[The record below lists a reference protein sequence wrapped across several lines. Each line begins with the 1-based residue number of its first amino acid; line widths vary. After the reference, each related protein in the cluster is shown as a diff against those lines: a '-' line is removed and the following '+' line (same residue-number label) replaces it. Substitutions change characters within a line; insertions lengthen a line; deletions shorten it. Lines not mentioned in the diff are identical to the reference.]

1 MGLRLIAACGFVA
14 LSLVTAAAFAP
25 GASAP
30 RAAARSFAK
39 ASEGRPAPAQARLG
53 GIPSAGIDRL
63 VVAIERAV
71 AAGDSA
77 ALRALARAGVTPGI
91 FNEFVQS
98 LTNPKPTQ
106 SAVKERDR
114 APLES
119 GRVRLLLETLT
130 DRNAEGRVT
139 TWRLDVEP
147 TGSGADQWAIVYVER
162 LSMISGLYR
171 LSLDTTTEYDVKNL
185 VITAPDLTL
194 SLPVGQAFL
203 SKTRDGPTAVVL
215 LGRGRLEFSPK
226 AESERGQV
234 RIFSG
239 AEVLKTDFSVVFLRV
254 PPNEF
259 AERIAA
265 AALTP
270 RAVVDPRHLRRASQ
284 AFETYLPKSFQLGL
298 DDLSSARWSL
308 TPSSNDFVA
317 EIVTARHGALTY
329 ARSNAEPEDVSLFNR
344 RTHRNIAAYP
354 SDAKLATRGRFFS
367 EDDRRDYDVTRYEI
381 ETSFAPDRLRIDGTA
396 KLSIRTRSSYFSTL
410 TLRLADSLVVRSV
423 TSPQFGRLLHLRVL
437 GQNNVLVGFP
447 ATVVAETDLEL
458 VITYGGR
465 LPPQGFDREAV
476 TVEQDRQEEAIQI
489 PVEPQFL
496 YSNRSYWYPQ
506 APVTDYA
513 TASLTITVP
522 GEFDVVASGTLQAP
536 ATILP
541 AAPGARPR
549 KKFVFEAAQPTRYL
563 SCLVSR
569 FVSTPA
575 VPLKLRDDVEP
586 LALSVMANPR
596 QLSKARAL
604 GDKAADILKYY
615 GSLMADA
622 PYESFTLALTES
634 DLPGG
639 HSPSYFVV
647 LKQPLPQSP
656 FVWANDPVSFHNYP
670 SFFIAHELAHQW
682 WGQAIGWKNYHE
694 QWLSEGFAQYFA
706 ALYADRERGP
716 EQFASVLRQMRRW
729 AIEMSPQG
737 PVYLGYRL
745 GHLKDDG
752 RVFRALVYNKGA
764 MVLHMLRRLMGD
776 EAFFAGL
783 RDFYATW
790 RFSKAGTDDFRVAM
804 EKAGGRP
811 LERFFERW
819 IYSAAI
825 PTVHFT
831 SQIDGD
837 RLRVRFE
844 QKEEIFDI
852 PITVTVSY
860 SDGTSE
866 DVIVKL
872 TEATT
877 DIVIPLKGTM
887 RAVDVNKDGGA
898 LVEIE
903 K

>member
-1 MGLRLIAACGFVA
+1 MGLRQIAACGFVA
-14 LSLVTAAAFAP
+14 LSLVTAAAAP
-25 GASAP
+25 
-30 RAAARSFAK
+30 SFAK
-39 ASEGRPAPAQARLG
+39 ASEGKQAPVRARSG
-53 GIPSAGIDRL
+53 GIDRL
-63 VVAIERAV
+63 VIAIERAV

-77 ALRALARAGVTPGI
+77 ALRALARADVSAGI

-147 TGSGADQWAIVYVER
+147 TGSAADQWAIAYVER
-162 LSMISGLYR
+162 LSTISGLYR
-171 LSLDTTTEYDVKNL
+171 LALDTTTEYDVKNL

-194 SLPVGQAFL
+194 SLPSGQAFL

-226 AESERGQV
+226 AEAERGQV

-239 AEVLKTDFSVVFLRV
+239 AEALKTDFSVVFLRV
-254 PPNEF
+254 PPYEF

-265 AALTP
+265 EALTP
-270 RAVVDPRHLRRASQ
+270 RSVVDPRHVRRASQ

-344 RTHRNIAAYP
+344 RTHRNIAVYP

-381 ETSFAPDRLRIDGTA
+381 ETSFAPDRLWIDGTA
-396 KLSIRTRSSYFSTL
+396 RLSIRTRSSYFSTL

-447 ATVVAETDLEL
+447 ATVVADTDLDL

-476 TVEQDRQEEAIQI
+476 TVQQDRVQEDAIQI

-506 APVTDYA
+506 ATVTDYA
-513 TASLTITVP
+513 TARLTITVP

-536 ATILP
+536 ATIMP
-541 AAPGARPR
+541 AAPGARAR

-569 FVSTPA
+569 FVSVPT
-575 VPLKLRDDVEP
+575 VPLTLRDDTEP

-639 HSPSYFVV
+639 HSPSYFAV

-656 FVWANDPVSFHNYP
+656 FVWTSDPVSFLNYP

-706 ALYADRERGP
+706 ALYAERERGP

-729 AIEMSPQG
+729 AIETSPQG

-745 GHLKDDG
+745 GHIKEDG

-825 PTVHFT
+825 PTVRFT
-831 SQIDGD
+831 SQIDGGG
-837 RLRVRFE
+837 LRVRFD
-844 QKEEIFDI
+844 QQEEIFDI

-860 SDGTSE
+860 TDGTSE

-877 DIVIPLKGTM
+877 EIVIPLKGTM

-898 LVEIE
+898 LAEIE